1 MRVAAQV
8 YSAIQTGAKMDMQ
21 TMEQALADLIKKG
34 IVSMEEGLAKS
45 SRPDELQRLAG
56 SAVGDMG
63 MMANAKPGA
72 KRS

>member
-1 MRVAAQV
+1 ME
-8 YSAIQTGAKMDMQ
+8 MQ

-56 SAVGDMG
+56 SAAGDVGMI
-63 MMANAKPGA
+63 ANGKAGA